1 MPWNGGP
8 VKLSDVPYDFVP
20 RSWEE
25 PPDVYEAD
33 HEEWCEDEDCE
44 GGCIREPD
52 YEQMEADR
60 IEALYDRLGYEG

>member
-1 MPWNGGP
+1 MPDLRRRAGRCRPAVVNCPNCGE
-8 VKLSDVPYDFVP
+8 V
-20 RSWEE
+20 E
-25 PPDVYEAD
+25 
-33 HEEWCEDEDCE
+33 HEDEDCE